1 MPGPSKSRVLFCFN
15 GLHMGNNI
23 GPTPRAIG
31 EYLCAT
37 LDREEDGQWEGDDLN
52 DQADDDNDDD
62 LDVLD
67 TKEDG
72 HREGDYD
79 EQDARVGE

>member
-1 MPGPSKSRVLFCFN
+1 
-15 GLHMGNNI
+15 MGNNI

-31 EYLCAT
+31 KYLCAT
-37 LDREEDGQWEGDDLN
+37 LGREEDGQWEVDDLN

-79 EQDARVGE
+79 EQDARVGEQICEQSRTLVTH

>member
-1 MPGPSKSRVLFCFN
+1 MFRHHVQL
-15 GLHMGNNI
+15 GNI
-23 GPTPRAIG
+23 SQRLT
-31 EYLCAT
+31 
-37 LDREEDGQWEGDDLN
+37 DREEDGQWEGDDLN

-72 HREGDYD
+72 HREGDYN
-79 EQDARVGE
+79 EQDARVGEQICEQSRTLVTH

>member
-1 MPGPSKSRVLFCFN
+1 
-15 GLHMGNNI
+15 MGNNI
-23 GPTPRAIG
+23 VPTPHAIG
-31 EYLCAT
+31 EYLFAT
-37 LDREEDGQWEGDDLN
+37 LDREEDGQWEVDDLN

>member
-1 MPGPSKSRVLFCFN
+1 
-15 GLHMGNNI
+15 MGNNI
-23 GPTPRAIG
+23 VPTPHAIG
-31 EYLCAT
+31 EYLFAT

-52 DQADDDNDDD
+52 DQTDDDDDDD